1 MSVKS
6 DDVREEF
13 NLFLPN
19 YKSNYFPK
27 NIYNEGKVK
36 SLSS

>member
-6 DDVREEF
+6 DDVREF
-13 NLFLPN
+13 NPFLPN
-19 YKSNYFPK
+19 YKINYFPK

-36 SLSS
+36 SSSS